1 MKTPRFRRAKNSL
14 CGRIVCRL
22 LGEEKGAVLMEY
34 VLLALLIA
42 AAAVAG
48 LMVFSKSIRV
58 KIYRIV
64 GITTEHSVE
73 GVGEQG
79 KGLKE
84 DDTNVQTVNDTT
96 KDIGDDIG
104 GSIE

>member
-48 LMVFSKSIRV
+48 LMVFSSSIRE
-58 KIYRIV
+58 KIFTIV
-64 GITTEHSVE
+64 GITSKTNVSSVE
-73 GVGEQG
+73 TEIGDHNTRVGEIETANTNA
-79 KGLKE
+79 LK
-84 DDTNVQTVNDTT
+84 D
-96 KDIGDDIG
+96 GDDMAG
-104 GSIE
+104 HQ